1 MRIAIDAL
9 AGSIADGRHDNDFDL
24 SWLYGMTQL
33 GSSRSALLLKNNMAQ
48 LPEWS

>member
-9 AGSIADGRHDNDFDL
+9 AGSIADGRHDNDLDL

-33 GSSRSALLLKNNMAQ
+33 GILTVGTAPQKQYGSTS
-48 LPEWS
+48 